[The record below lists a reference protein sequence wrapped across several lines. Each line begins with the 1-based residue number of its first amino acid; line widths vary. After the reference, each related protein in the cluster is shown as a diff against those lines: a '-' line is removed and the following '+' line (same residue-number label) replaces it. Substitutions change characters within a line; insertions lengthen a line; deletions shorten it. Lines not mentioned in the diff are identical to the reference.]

1 MVDIHL
7 IYIYIYMKVSS
18 EDLAELVGSS
28 RKFDL
33 LVVGLQEVPRDNI
46 LRLLQ
51 AALEET
57 HM

>member
-1 MVDIHL
+1 MHV
-7 IYIYIYMKVSS
+7 KVSY

-46 LRLLQ
+46 LQLLQ
-51 AALEET
+51 AALAET

>member
-1 MVDIHL
+1 
-7 IYIYIYMKVSS
+7 MKVSS